1 MARNLKRE
9 NLKKLAGIETKNG
22 YKVTLANYVYNPN
35 RMYDYPVLQKVVD
48 EDEKSRTIRQ
58 VYYFKYYDGSGEY
71 ITETHTEPKDGE
83 NTWYVVKDKAEKT
96 LEASNRFSLKRLQ
109 ELAETL

>member
-22 YKVTLANYVYNPN
+22 YKVALASYVYNPHL
-35 RMYDYPVLQKVVD
+35 MYNYPALYKVVD

-58 VYYFKYYDGSGEY
+58 VYYFKYYDGTGEY
-71 ITETHTEPKDGE
+71 ITETHTEPKDSSD
-83 NTWYVVKDKAEKT
+83 TFYVIKDKAEKT

>member
-1 MARNLKRE
+1 MARNLKKE

-22 YKVTLANYVYNPN
+22 YKVSLADYVYNPAL
-35 RMYDYPVLQKVVD
+35 MYNYPVLYKVVD

-58 VYYFKYYDGSGEY
+58 VYYFKYYDGTGEY
-71 ITETHTEPKDGE
+71 ITETHTEPRDSSD
-83 NTWYVVKDKAEKT
+83 TWYVIRDKVEKT
-96 LEASNRFSLKRLQ
+96 LEESKRFSLKRLQ